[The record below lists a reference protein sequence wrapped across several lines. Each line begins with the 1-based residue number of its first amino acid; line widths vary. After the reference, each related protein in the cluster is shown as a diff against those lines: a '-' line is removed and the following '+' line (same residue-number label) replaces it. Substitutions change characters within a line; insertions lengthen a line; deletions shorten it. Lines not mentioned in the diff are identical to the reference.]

1 VNKCPTSDGSGPG
14 HGRPH
19 GTPPG
24 LIKARDVAARHSDRI
39 FALPDVVGHGVGADE
54 NGDAV
59 IEVYVKTKGRQ
70 GAGRHPSDIEGVPVK
85 VIETGPIRA
94 Y

>member
-1 VNKCPTSDGSGPG
+1 V
-14 HGRPH
+14 
-19 GTPPG
+19 
-24 LIKARDVAARHSDRI
+24 ARDVAARHSARI

-59 IEVYVKTKGRQ
+59 IEIYVKTKGRQ